1 MTSRLSLARYLDRI
15 GYTGPLGLDLATLKA
30 IHRAHLRAIPY
41 ENLDIH
47 LGRPLSLDLEAQFA
61 KLVLDRR
68 GGWCYEMNGV
78 LAWALGELGFRI
90 RMVSGAVGRS
100 SRGDQVDGNHLVLIG
115 ELDQLYLVDVGF
127 GDGPLE
133 PLPLVAGLHRLD
145 WLEFRLVESAGR
157 WVLHNHPFGGAPEFD
172 FNLAPRSIPDFAA
185 KCHELQTSPD
195 SGFVKTTVCQRY
207 EEDGLVSLRGA
218 VLRTVTRAGQ
228 HERDVTSQDEYQ
240 GVLENRF
247 GIHLAAAR
255 LERLWE
261 RVWARHLAWRAT
273 A

>member
-1 MTSRLSLARYLDRI
+1 MTRRLSLARYLDRI
-15 GYTGPLGLDLATLKA
+15 GYNGSLDPDLETLTA

-47 LGRPLSLDLEAQFA
+47 LGRTLSLDLEAQFA

-68 GGWCYEMNGV
+68 GGWCYEMNAV
-78 LAWALGELGFRI
+78 LAWALGELGIRI

-100 SRGDQVDGNHLVLIG
+100 SRGDQVEGNHLVLIG

-133 PLPLVAGLHRLD
+133 PLPLTPGRYRLG

-172 FNLAPRSIPDFAA
+172 FTLAPRRIPDFAA

-207 EEDGLVSLRGA
+207 EDDGLVSLRGA
-218 VLRTVTRAGQ
+218 VLRTVTRSGQ
-228 HERDVTSQDEYQ
+228 HEQDVTSQDEYQ

-247 GIHLAAAR
+247 GIHLTAAE
-255 LERLWE
+255 LDHLWE
-261 RVWARHLAWRAT
+261 RVWARHLVWRAT